1 MKHFFYL
8 LFHFKFRELM
18 VEPTDDGFIQFF
30 RFIFVGGSATLV
42 DIVTGWLFVTY
53 VFHNDI
59 NVFGLFTLTRDVLS
73 VAIGFIIGLVVNYIL
88 SILWVFKRNDINR
101 AAEFASFTVIGI
113 VGLFIKSGVVAAM
126 GLVLPQADGVPF
138 NQKRCRNAHRL
149 HLELCR
155 KKDFFIWQK
164 VQGKLIC
171 KTI

>member
-18 VEPTDDGFIQFF
+18 VEPTDDVFIQFF

-138 NQKRCRNAHRL
+138 IIKSVAGTL
-149 HLELCR
+149 IA
-155 KKDFFIWQK
+155 FIWNFAARK
-164 VQGKLIC
+164 IFIYGRKP
-171 KTI
+171 KEN